1 VLAHRVLP
9 STDAQ
14 LARHTVNDI
23 IAQAVASVH
32 IPDRR

>member
-1 VLAHRVLP
+1 VLP

-14 LARHTVNDI
+14 LARRSVTDV
-23 IAQAVASVH
+23 IAHAISSVH